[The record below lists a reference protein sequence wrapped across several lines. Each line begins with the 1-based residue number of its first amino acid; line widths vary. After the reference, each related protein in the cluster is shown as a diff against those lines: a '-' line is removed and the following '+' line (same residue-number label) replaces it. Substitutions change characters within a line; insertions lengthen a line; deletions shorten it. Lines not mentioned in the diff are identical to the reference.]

1 MKCRELLHGFVPN
14 SQGRRVWSLAR
25 TSLNV
30 KVKCQGHQVQKK
42 QHFRPFR
49 QPACGLC
56 LVRHLQPLVITCS
69 ELHSHAVNCIRFCL
83 WCCLRLFVCLCMK
96 YLRNCWTDLCQI
108 YREDVCPSLRRVWI
122 SWSEVKGQGYQGQ
135 ISSPLKMH
143 CNALAANDVMQQQ
156 MGALHHY
163 RGMMGGHRQWG
174 PGVIY
179 VVACVR
185 FNAVHR

>member
-1 MKCRELLHGFVPN
+1 MCNLKVCNLLRLRLCILTAR
-14 SQGRRVWSLAR
+14 SSLRAVKIH
-25 TSLNV
+25 SLS
-30 KVKCQGHQVQKK
+30 
-42 QHFRPFR
+42 
-49 QPACGLC
+49 L
-56 LVRHLQPLVITCS
+56 S
-69 ELHSHAVNCIRFCL
+69 ELRKVLFLMLSVT
-83 WCCLRLFVCLCMK
+83 FVCVWNVE
-96 YLRNCWTDLCQI
+96 NCCTDLCQI
-108 YREDVCPSLRRVWI
+108 HREDVCPSLRRVWI